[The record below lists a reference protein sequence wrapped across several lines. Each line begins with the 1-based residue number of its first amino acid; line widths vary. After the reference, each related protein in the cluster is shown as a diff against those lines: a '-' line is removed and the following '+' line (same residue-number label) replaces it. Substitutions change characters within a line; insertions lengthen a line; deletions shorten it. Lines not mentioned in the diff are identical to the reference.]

1 MSGRCMPV
9 AGAAPDATAAEPPAA
24 GPRLFFVYW
33 RSQRRQFF
41 SFRARVAARTARE
54 ARARF
59 RPPRRGPEP
68 VVVGVKQCAAWE
80 GEACA
85 GAGRWVG

>member
-1 MSGRCMPV
+1 MIGGRRTP
-9 AGAAPDATAAEPPAA
+9 ATGAAAEPPPTA
-24 GPRLFFVYW
+24 PELFFVYW

-41 SFRARVAARTARE
+41 SFRVRVAAGTPRE

-59 RPPRRGPEP
+59 RPPRPGPEP
-68 VVVGVKQCAAWE
+68 RVVRMKRCAAWE
-80 GEACA
+80 GDACA

>member
-1 MSGRCMPV
+1 MSGGWMP
-9 AGAAPDATAAEPPAA
+9 AAEAAAEEPP
-24 GPRLFFVYW
+24 GPGLFFVYW

-59 RPPRRGPEP
+59 RPSRGAPEP
-68 VVVGVKQCAAWE
+68 RGAGVKRCAAWE
-80 GEACA
+80 GGACA

>member
-1 MSGRCMPV
+1 MSDQRMP
-9 AGAAPDATAAEPPAA
+9 AAEPS
-24 GPRLFFVYW
+24 GPCLFFVYW

-59 RPPRRGPEP
+59 RPPRPGPEP
-68 VVVGVKQCAAWE
+68 LVVGVKQCAAHG

-85 GAGRWVG
+85 RAGRWVG

>member
-1 MSGRCMPV
+1 MSDRQMP
-9 AGAAPDATAAEPPAA
+9 AAEAA
-24 GPRLFFVYW
+24 GPCLFFVYW

-41 SFRARVAARTARE
+41 SFRARVAAWTAQE

-59 RPPRRGPEP
+59 RPPPGGPEP
-68 VVVGVKQCAAWE
+68 CVVGVKRCAARW
-80 GEACA
+80 GDACA

>member
-1 MSGRCMPV
+1 MTAAGARV
-9 AGAAPDATAAEPPAA
+9 ATGAAPPPA

-41 SFRARVAARTARE
+41 SFRARVSAWTARE

-59 RPPRRGPEP
+59 RPRSGPEP
-68 VVVGVKQCAAWE
+68 RVVGVKQCAA
-80 GEACA
+80 GRGGACA
-85 GAGRWVG
+85 RAGRWVG

>member
-1 MSGRCMPV
+1 MSPL
-9 AGAAPDATAAEPPAA
+9 PSPLNPP
-24 GPRLFFVYW
+24 GPQPFFVYW

-41 SFRARVAARTARE
+41 SFRARVSAWTARE

-80 GEACA
+80 GGACA
-85 GAGRWVG
+85 RAGRWVG

>member
-1 MSGRCMPV
+1 MSDRRMP
-9 AGAAPDATAAEPPAA
+9 AAEAP
-24 GPRLFFVYW
+24 GPCLFFVYW

-41 SFRARVAARTARE
+41 SFRARVAAGTARE

-68 VVVGVKQCAAWE
+68 PRVVGVKRCAAWE
-80 GEACA
+80 GDACA

>member
-1 MSGRCMPV
+1 MSGRCLPV
-9 AGAAPDATAAEPPAA
+9 AGAAPDATAAEPPA
-24 GPRLFFVYW
+24 GLRLFFVYW

-41 SFRARVAARTARE
+41 SFRARVSARTARE

-59 RPPRRGPEP
+59 RPPRSGPEP
-68 VVVGVKQCAAWE
+68 VVVGVKRCAAWE

>member
-1 MSGRCMPV
+1 MNGRQMP
-9 AGAAPDATAAEPPAA
+9 AAEPPA
-24 GPRLFFVYW
+24 GPGLFFVYW

-41 SFRARVAARTARE
+41 SFRARVSAWTARE

-68 VVVGVKQCAAWE
+68 RVVGVKQCAAWE

-85 GAGRWVG
+85 RAGRWVG